1 MSPGDKP
8 PRGQKP
14 KTVRRKVTIL
24 NSRGLHA
31 RAAAKFAKTVGE
43 FESEI
48 RVIKGDQTVSGLSIM
63 GLMMLA
69 ASPGSGL
76 ELVATGPD
84 AKAAI
89 EALEALVS
97 DRFQE
102 QEDDPKKPS
111 K

>member
-1 MSPGDKP
+1 
-8 PRGQKP
+8 
-14 KTVRRKVTIL
+14 
-24 NSRGLHA
+24 
-31 RAAAKFAKTVGE
+31 
-43 FESEI
+43 
-48 RVIKGDQTVSGLSIM
+48 M

-89 EALEALVS
+89 EALVALVA
-97 DRFQE
+97 DRF
-102 QEDDPKKPS
+102 QEDDPKNPS